1 MENEAR
7 IGYSRLRSVR
17 DGASI
22 RRSRNATFTTNTMTV
37 SNDPRSSRKRRTSTA
52 TPAAAGNPEGLRA
65 QGLRTRNTI
74 IRVAR
79 KLLLEGGPLEFSQ
92 RAVAAAAGI
101 SVSNLQ
107 YYFPTR
113 LAVLRAVIEPVI
125 EAYLDDM
132 KRAIGS
138 DASPRDVFE
147 EIILR
152 SIADA
157 KDSKYNALFRH
168 FLSFAATDAEC
179 LKLCD
184 EWYSALTRDL
194 AQLVRTLTPAFSAAD
209 SRHAATMLIAL
220 ADGLAI
226 QYGTVGRHTQ
236 ALDAY
241 FAATSRAIAYGTLT
255 APAGN

>member
-1 MENEAR
+1 
-7 IGYSRLRSVR
+7 
-17 DGASI
+17 
-22 RRSRNATFTTNTMTV
+22 MTV
-37 SNDPRSSRKRRTSTA
+37 SNEQRSTRKRRTSTA
-52 TPAAAGNPEGLRA
+52 TAAAGNPDGLRA

-113 LAVLRAVIEPVI
+113 IAVLRAVIEPVI
-125 EAYLDDM
+125 DTYLEDM
-132 KRAIGS
+132 KRALGS

-147 EIILR
+147 EIIQR
-152 SIADA
+152 SISDA
-157 KDSKYNALFRH
+157 KDAKYNALFRH
-168 FLSFAATDAEC
+168 FLSFAATDPEC
-179 LKLCD
+179 FKLYD
-184 EWYSALTRDL
+184 EWYATLTRDL
-194 AQLVRTLTPAFSAAD
+194 AQLLRAVNPAFSASD

-220 ADGLAI
+220 ADGLAM
-226 QYGTVGRHTQ
+226 QYGTGRQTP

-241 FAATSRAIAYGTLT
+241 FTETSRAIAYGNLT
-255 APAGN
+255 IPAGR

>member
-1 MENEAR
+1 MENHSR

-17 DGASI
+17 YGASF
-22 RRSRNATFTTNTMTV
+22 RRSRNAIFTTNKMTV
-37 SNDPRSSRKRRTSTA
+37 SNEQRSTKKRRTSTA
-52 TPAAAGNPEGLRA
+52 TAAASNPDGLRA

-113 LAVLRAVIEPVI
+113 IAVLRAVIEPVI
-125 EAYLDDM
+125 DTYLEDM
-132 KRAIGS
+132 KRAISS
-138 DASPRDVFE
+138 DASPRDVFD
-147 EIILR
+147 EIIQR

-157 KDSKYNALFRH
+157 KDAKYNALFRH
-168 FLSFAATDAEC
+168 FLSFAATDPEC
-179 LKLCD
+179 FKLYD
-184 EWYSALTRDL
+184 EWYATLTRDL
-194 AQLVRTLTPAFSAAD
+194 AQLLRAVTPAFSAAD

-220 ADGLAI
+220 ADGFAM
-226 QYGTVGRHTQ
+226 QYGTGRHTQ

-255 APAGN
+255 APAGK

>member
-1 MENEAR
+1 MENAAR
-7 IGYSRLRSVR
+7 IGYSRWRSVR
-17 DGASI
+17 QGVSI
-22 RRSRNATFTTNTMTV
+22 RRSRNAIFTTNTMTV
-37 SNDPRSSRKRRTSTA
+37 SNEQRSPRKRRTSTA
-52 TPAAAGNPEGLRA
+52 TAAASNTDGLRA

-113 LAVLRAVIEPVI
+113 IAVLRAVIEPVI
-125 EAYLDDM
+125 QAYLDDM
-132 KRAIGS
+132 KRAISS

-147 EIILR
+147 EIMQR
-152 SIADA
+152 SVSDA
-157 KDSKYNALFRH
+157 KDAKYNALFRH
-168 FLSFAATDAEC
+168 LLSFAATDAEC
-179 LKLCD
+179 FKLYD
-184 EWYSALTRDL
+184 EWYATLTRDL
-194 AQLVRTLTPAFSAAD
+194 AQLLRAVNPAFSAAD

-220 ADGLAI
+220 ADGLAM
-226 QYGTVGRHTQ
+226 QYGTGRQTQ

-241 FAATSRAIAYGTLT
+241 FIATSRAIAYGTLT
-255 APAGN
+255 APAGK

>member
-1 MENEAR
+1 MENGAR
-7 IGYSRLRSVR
+7 IGYSRLRPVER
-17 DGASI
+17 GASF
-22 RRSRNATFTTNTMTV
+22 RRSRYTTFTTNTMTV
-37 SNDPRSSRKRRTSTA
+37 PNEQRSGKKRRTSTA
-52 TPAAAGNPEGLRA
+52 TAAASNPDGLRA

-74 IRVAR
+74 IRVAK

-113 LAVLRAVIEPVI
+113 IAVLRAVIEPVI
-125 EAYLDDM
+125 DTYLDDM

-147 EIILR
+147 EIIER
-152 SIADA
+152 SISDA
-157 KDSKYNALFRH
+157 KDAKYNALFRH
-168 FLSFAATDAEC
+168 FLSFAATDPEC
-179 LKLCD
+179 FKLYD
-184 EWYSALTRDL
+184 EWYATLTRDL
-194 AQLVRTLTPAFSAAD
+194 AQLLRAVNPAFSAAE

-220 ADGLAI
+220 ADGFAM
-226 QYGTVGRHTQ
+226 QYGTGRHTQ

-241 FAATSRAIAYGTLT
+241 FTATSRALAYGTLL
-255 APAGN
+255 APAGK

>member
-1 MENEAR
+1 
-7 IGYSRLRSVR
+7 
-17 DGASI
+17 
-22 RRSRNATFTTNTMTV
+22 MTV
-37 SNDPRSSRKRRTSTA
+37 PNEQRSGKKRRTSTA
-52 TPAAAGNPEGLRA
+52 TTAAASNPDGLRA

-113 LAVLRAVIEPVI
+113 IAVLRAVIEPVI
-125 EAYLDDM
+125 DTYLDDM
-132 KRAIGS
+132 KRALSS

-147 EIILR
+147 EIVER
-152 SIADA
+152 SIRDA
-157 KDSKYNALFRH
+157 KDAKYNALFRH
-168 FLSFAATDAEC
+168 FLSFAATDPEC
-179 LKLCD
+179 FKLYD
-184 EWYSALTRDL
+184 EWYATLTHDL
-194 AQLVRTLTPAFSAAD
+194 AQLLRAVNPAFSAAD

-220 ADGLAI
+220 ADGFAM
-226 QYGTVGRHTQ
+226 QYGTGRHTQ

-241 FAATSRAIAYGTLT
+241 FAATSRALAYGTL
-255 APAGN
+255 AVPAGK

>member
-1 MENEAR
+1 MENAAR
-7 IGYSRLRSVR
+7 IGYSRWRSVR
-17 DGASI
+17 HGASI
-22 RRSRNATFTTNTMTV
+22 RRSRNAIFTTNTMTV
-37 SNDPRSSRKRRTSTA
+37 SNEQRSTRKRRTSTA
-52 TPAAAGNPEGLRA
+52 TAAASNTDGLRA

-113 LAVLRAVIEPVI
+113 IAVLRAVIEPVI

-132 KRAIGS
+132 KRAIS
-138 DASPRDVFE
+138 RDASPRDVFE
-147 EIILR
+147 EIIVR

-157 KDSKYNALFRH
+157 KDAKYNALFRH

-179 LKLCD
+179 LKLCE

-194 AQLVRTLTPAFSAAD
+194 TQLVRALTPTFSAAD

-220 ADGLAI
+220 ADGLAM
-226 QYGTVGRHTQ
+226 QYGTIGRHTQ

-255 APAGN
+255 APAVK

>member
-17 DGASI
+17 YGASF
-22 RRSRNATFTTNTMTV
+22 RRSRNAIFTTNTMTV
-37 SNDPRSSRKRRTSTA
+37 SNEQRSTRKRRTSTP
-52 TPAAAGNPEGLRA
+52 TAAASNPDGLRA

-79 KLLLEGGPLEFSQ
+79 KLLLDGGPLEFSQ

-113 LAVLRAVIEPVI
+113 IAVLRAVIEPVI
-125 EAYLDDM
+125 DTYLEDM
-132 KRAIGS
+132 KRALGS

-147 EIILR
+147 EMIQR

-157 KDSKYNALFRH
+157 KDAKYNALFRH
-168 FLSFAATDAEC
+168 FLSFAATDPEC
-179 LKLCD
+179 FKLYD
-184 EWYSALTRDL
+184 EWYATLTRDL
-194 AQLVRTLTPAFSAAD
+194 AQLLRAVNPAFSAAD

-220 ADGLAI
+220 ADGFAM
-226 QYGTVGRHTQ
+226 QYGTGRHSQ

-241 FAATSRAIAYGTLT
+241 FTATSHAIAYGTLT
-255 APAGN
+255 EPARK

>member
-1 MENEAR
+1 
-7 IGYSRLRSVR
+7 
-17 DGASI
+17 
-22 RRSRNATFTTNTMTV
+22 MTV
-37 SNDPRSSRKRRTSTA
+37 SNEQRSPRKRRTSTA
-52 TPAAAGNPEGLRA
+52 TAAASNTDGLRA

-113 LAVLRAVIEPVI
+113 IAVLRAVIEPVI
-125 EAYLDDM
+125 QAYLDDM
-132 KRAIGS
+132 KRAISS

-147 EIILR
+147 EIMQR
-152 SIADA
+152 SVSDA
-157 KDSKYNALFRH
+157 KDAKYNALFRH
-168 FLSFAATDAEC
+168 LLSFAATDAEC
-179 LKLCD
+179 FKLYD
-184 EWYSALTRDL
+184 EWYATLTRDL
-194 AQLVRTLTPAFSAAD
+194 AQLLRAVNPAFSAAD

-220 ADGLAI
+220 ADGLAM
-226 QYGTVGRHTQ
+226 QYGTGRQTQ

-241 FAATSRAIAYGTLT
+241 FIATSRAIAYGTLM
-255 APAGN
+255 APAGK